1 VTDLQLVER
10 ARQGDS
16 SAFGE
21 LVDRHHRAA
30 LRAAVAALGSPAD
43 AEDATQDAWITARA
57 RIDDFRG
64 EASFRT
70 WLLSIVWN
78 KALDRRRGLVR
89 WMTRV
94 VTLDRRSGDDRESSW
109 EDSGCWSADEQAVS
123 PEAAA
128 LARELRR
135 EIQKLVAALPARL
148 RDPLLLVGT
157 GEYTYDE
164 VAGMLGQPVGTVKWR
179 VSDARRQLRVKL
191 GRLGFADRL
200 SHATSAATARAA
212 RLTTGD

>member
-1 VTDLQLVER
+1 VTTDHELVQR
-10 ARQGDS
+10 AREGDA

-21 LVDRHHRAA
+21 LVTRHHRAA
-30 LRAAVAALGSPAD
+30 LRAAMAALGTPAD
-43 AEDATQDAWITARA
+43 AEDAAQEAWMTARA
-57 RIDDFRG
+57 RLDDFRG
-64 EASFRT
+64 DASFRT

-78 KALDRRRGLVR
+78 KALDRRRSVVR
-89 WMTRV
+89 WMTRI
-94 VTLDRRSGDDRESSW
+94 VTLDRGPGEDAPSPWDDRAAF
-109 EDSGCWSADEQAVS
+109 ADQRGVS

-148 RDPLLLVGT
+148 RDPLLLVGS
-157 GEYTYDE
+157 GDYSYED
-164 VAGMLGQPVGTVKWR
+164 VAAMLGQPVGTVKWR

-200 SHATSAATARAA
+200 TGAAAMSSRRTPGLTA
-212 RLTTGD
+212 GE